1 MPNVTT
7 SGSFDSLEKWLKRV
21 VKGDKAVAE
30 QFAKELVD
38 ALKKNT
44 PVRSGKTAS
53 SWGYNVSSSRD
64 GWEIEIFNS
73 NINNGVNIAV
83 ILHYGHGTGTG
94 GYVPGTN
101 YITKAIDDVYK
112 SKIDSILTSMLK

>member
-1 MPNVTT
+1 MPKITP

-21 VKGDKAVAE
+21 VKGDKTVAE

-38 ALKKNT
+38 SLEKNT
-44 PVRSGKTAS
+44 PVKSGKTAS
-53 SWGYNVSSSRD
+53 SWGYNVSSSNG
-64 GWEIEIFNS
+64 GWQIEIFNS
-73 NINNGVNIAV
+73 NINNGVNVAV

-101 YITKAIDDVYK
+101 YITKAIDEVYK
-112 SKIDSILTSMLK
+112 SKIDSILKTMLK

>member
-1 MPNVTT
+1 MPNITT
-7 SGSFDSLEKWLKRV
+7 AGSFDSLEKWLKRV

-30 QFAKELVD
+30 QFAKELVE

-44 PVRSGKTAS
+44 PIGSGKTAS
-53 SWGYNVSSSRD
+53 SWGYNISSSGA

-73 NINNGVNIAV
+73 NVNKGVNIAV

-94 GYVPGTN
+94 GYVPGRN
-101 YITKAIDDVYK
+101 YITKAIDEVYK
-112 SKIDSILTSMLK
+112 SKIDSILKSMLK

>member
-1 MPNVTT
+1 MSNITS
-7 SGSFDSLEKWLKRV
+7 SGSFDSMEKWLKRV
-21 VKGDKAVAE
+21 VKGDKMVAE

-44 PVRSGKTAS
+44 PVKSGKTAS
-53 SWGYNVSSSRD
+53 SWGYTISSSRG
-64 GWEIEIFNS
+64 GWQIEIYNS

-101 YITKAIDDVYK
+101 YITKAIDEVYK
-112 SKIDSILTSMLK
+112 SKIDDILTSMLK